1 MNEELKN
8 LTIQLQVSNTR
19 VERLMNDI
27 GIARELLKYAENCL
41 IEELKTSDSLANKIR
56 LELVMEDAE
65 KAQIE

>member
-1 MNEELKN
+1 MKEELRS

-27 GIARELLKYAENCL
+27 ITIRELLKYAENCL
-41 IEELKTSDSLANKIR
+41 VEELGTSETLANKIK
-56 LELVMEDAE
+56 LELLMEDAE